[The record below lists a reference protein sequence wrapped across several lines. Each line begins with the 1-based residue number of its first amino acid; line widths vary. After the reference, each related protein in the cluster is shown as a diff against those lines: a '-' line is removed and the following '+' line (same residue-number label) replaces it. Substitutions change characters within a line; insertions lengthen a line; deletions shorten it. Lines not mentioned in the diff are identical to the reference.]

1 VSADPPFAQPSRANK
16 WLTGVIVLLAG
27 LVAIVLNLI
36 LSQEDEPLE
45 EHYEVE
51 QSLDNAEAGSI
62 NKRGR
67 LDA

>member
-1 VSADPPFAQPSRANK
+1 MSIDPPFAQPSRANK

-27 LVAIVLNLI
+27 LVAMVLNLI
-36 LSQEDEPLE
+36 LPQEDEPLE

-62 NKRGR
+62 HKRGR